1 MSRDQ
6 QLVGAFA
13 YEHTDIPPG
22 LTIAQWRTQRA
33 AERRF
38 ALERRRAERWRAL
51 RRMLHLEVPAPRR
64 VAGTAEVPR

>member
-33 AERRF
+33 AERRE
-38 ALERRRAERWRAL
+38 LQERRRAGRRRAL
-51 RRMLHLEVPAPRR
+51 RRALHLEFRSKRPLPGR
-64 VAGTAEVPR
+64 AEVPR